1 MNFIEFQ
8 KNLLPYPVF
17 SLLDARK
24 AVADFSYRQLDRWTK
39 KGYLRKVRRGYYAL
53 ADREIEQDIL
63 FYTAS
68 KIYYPSYISLET
80 ALKFYGFIPEEI
92 FQVTSVS
99 TRKTAR
105 FNTSIGNFSYRHVK
119 PGLFFGYRLLEFVTQ
134 KILMAEPEKA
144 VLDYLY
150 LNPRLK
156 TRDDFLEMRINGD
169 EFLEKIDFVIILKY
183 LRAYDN
189 KSLARRAETFLSIFS

>member
-99 TRKTAR
+99 TRKTLQSAI
-105 FNTSIGNFSYRHVK
+105 S
-119 PGLFFGYRLLEFVTQ
+119 
-134 KILMAEPEKA
+134 
-144 VLDYLY
+144 
-150 LNPRLK
+150 
-156 TRDDFLEMRINGD
+156 
-169 EFLEKIDFVIILKY
+169 VIVM
-183 LRAYDN
+183 
-189 KSLARRAETFLSIFS
+189 